1 MERRFELRLEEL
13 LEDAVL
19 DPRIPEGMLDRLDRF
34 IKPYVAIMESP
45 AQQQH
50 LWEYVAGLFSD
61 VKRKNAETIAYFH
74 DQNRQALQKFIGQW
88 LWDDGLLIEELSRQ
102 VGAELGESDGVIVF
116 DPSGF
121 RKQGKESVG
130 VARQWCGRFGKID
143 NCQVGI
149 YLGYVSRKE
158 HALVDVRL
166 YLNKD
171 WAKDKRRRKKCGVPR
186 RFVSGRDM
194 PWPWRC
200 LPNTGQ
206 HCLTPGLPETT
217 KWGVARHF
225 AGICGV
231 WENSIC
237 SPCRRTLWCAIWKQR
252 RPSTVVADVV
262 RRFLSCERIGGARHC
277 PRMRGQRS
285 TCGMVPEVRW
295 WCKP

>member
-19 DPRIPEGMLDRLDRF
+19 DPRIPEGMLDRLERF
-34 IKPYVAIMESP
+34 IKPYAAIMESP
-45 AQQQH
+45 AKEQH

-74 DQNRQALQKFIGQW
+74 DQDRQALQKFIGQS

-102 VGAELGESDGVIVF
+102 VGAELGESDGVLVF
-116 DPSGF
+116 DPSAF
-121 RKQGKESVG
+121 RKQGKDSVG
-130 VARQWCGRFGKID
+130 VARQWCGRYGKID

-171 WAKDKRRRKKCGVPR
+171 WAKDKRGGRSAVSPK
-186 RFVSGRDM
+186 RFVSKRAM

-200 LPNTGQ
+200 LPNTRQ
-206 HCLTPGLPETT
+206 YCLTLGLPETT

-225 AGICGV
+225 AGICALC
-231 WENSIC
+231 ENSIC
-237 SPCRRTLWCAIWKQR
+237 SRCRRTLWCAIWKQR
-252 RPSTVVADVV
+252 RLSTLVADLVP
-262 RRFLSCERIGGARHC
+262 RFLLCVWIVGARRC
-277 PRMRGQRS
+277 LRTLG
-285 TCGMVPEVRW
+285 
-295 WCKP
+295 